1 MRLRLLILVVAVLSG
16 CTPRGSIVMV
26 PEGVQP
32 QETQTVFIGTTR
44 GPDPETGEPFGKT
57 RQTEARFAKLV
68 VSIPPERE
76 PGQVEWPRPGRPLDI
91 RREFA
96 AVEEAVYPGHAAFR
110 SELAR
115 AFRARRPGEREAM
128 IFVHGFNNT
137 FAEGAYRQAQLAE
150 DLKISAVLV
159 HYSWPSIAHPL
170 GYAYDRDSALFAR
183 DGLEA
188 LLREVVAAGAE
199 RVLIVAHSL
208 GSALTMEALR
218 QMAIAGDSPLR
229 PDRTGVVLISPDI
242 DVDVFRA
249 QAARIGTLP
258 RPFLILASKR
268 DRILSLSARISGQRN
283 RLGNVTD
290 AQRLADLKVTLIDTT
305 AFSRGIGHFDAATSP
320 SLLAILGGIG
330 SVDSAFRGDNAVRT
344 GLFPGV
350 ALTVQNATEIIL
362 RPISGM

>member
-1 MRLRLLILVVAVLSG
+1 MRLRLVILVVAVLSG
-16 CTPRGSIVMV
+16 CTPRGAIVML

-57 RQTEARFAKLV
+57 RQTEARFARLV
-68 VSIPPERE
+68 VAIPPERE
-76 PGQVEWPRPGRPLDI
+76 PGQVEWPRPGRPLDA

-96 AVEEAVYPGHAAFR
+96 AVEEAVYPGRAAFR
-110 SELAR
+110 ADLAR
-115 AFRARRPGEREAM
+115 AFRARRRGEREAM

-249 QAARIGTLP
+249 QAARIGALP

-305 AFSRGIGHFDAATSP
+305 AFSRGVGHFDAATSP